1 MSKDAPK
8 EIIANAKGLGW
19 LVFSGKKHNEH
30 KEADELVAIVYD
42 GMYEALAGSEHA
54 VENDPE

>member
-1 MSKDAPK
+1 MCRDAPK
-8 EIIANAKGLGW
+8 DILADPKDLGW
-19 LVFSGKKHNEH
+19 LVFSGKKHDKY

-42 GMYEALAGSEHA
+42 GNYEALEGSEHA